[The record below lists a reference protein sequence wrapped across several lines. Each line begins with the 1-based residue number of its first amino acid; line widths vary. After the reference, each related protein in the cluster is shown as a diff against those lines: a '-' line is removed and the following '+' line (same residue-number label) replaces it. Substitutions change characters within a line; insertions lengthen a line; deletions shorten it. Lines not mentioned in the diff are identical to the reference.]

1 MKKVI
6 IVGGGKVGTHLA
18 RLLLAGGHQVRVIE
32 RHAGELRALHEA
44 LPSGCVVAGSGADPA
59 VLEATGVRD
68 ADVLA
73 AVTGTDATNL
83 VATSLARFEFGVPR
97 TIARVKDPANGWMFT
112 PAMGVDAVVDQAGL
126 MAQLIA
132 EEMSLGGMTTLLKL
146 SKGDCSIVE
155 QTVHPQAPAAGK
167 RIAELA
173 FPAECILVAVLRG
186 GQLVIPHGDT
196 VLVAGDEVI
205 ALVHKSAA
213 QGLSRILGG

>member
-18 RLLLAGGHQVRVIE
+18 TLLLAGGHQVRIIE
-32 RHAGELRALHEA
+32 RHPGELRTLHEA

-97 TIARVKDPANGWMFT
+97 TIARVKDPGSGWMFT
-112 PAMGVDAVVDQAGL
+112 PAMGVDAAVNQAGL

-167 RIAELA
+167 RIVELA
-173 FPAECILVAVLRG
+173 FPDECILVAVLRG
-186 GQLVIPHGDT
+186 GQLVIPHGET
-196 VLVAGDEVI
+196 VLASGDEVI

-213 QGLSRILGG
+213 QGLSRILAG

>member
-18 RLLLAGGHQVRVIE
+18 TLLLADGHQVRIIE

-44 LPSGCVVAGSGADPA
+44 LPAGCVVTGSGADPA

-97 TIARVKDPANGWMFT
+97 TIARVKDPGRGWMFT
-112 PAMGVDAVVDQAGL
+112 PAMGVDAAVNQAGL

-146 SKGDCSIVE
+146 SRGDCSLVE
-155 QTVHPQAPAAGK
+155 QTVQPHAPAAGK
-167 RIAELA
+167 RVVELA
-173 FPAECILVAVLRG
+173 FPVECILVAVLRG
-186 GQLVIPHGDT
+186 GRLVIPHGDT
-196 VLVAGDEVI
+196 VLAAGDEVI

-213 QGLSRILGG
+213 QGLSRILGE